1 MSSELGT
8 QLRGKTALVTG
19 GSGGLGADFARIL
32 AARGANLV
40 LVARREDLLNT
51 VRDEIASKHK
61 VRVDIVVLDLGTS
74 ETPQELYDRLKGD
87 GTTIDVLV
95 NNAGFGLYGRFAE
108 LEWERQRSMLQLD
121 ILALTHPTRLFVAD
135 MVGRKFGYVLHVASI
150 GAFQPTPLYATYSAA
165 KAYVLSFGEAL
176 DYELRGTG
184 VHSTVIAPGITA
196 TEFLKVS
203 GQDSTLYQRMTMM
216 QSPAVACI
224 GIDAMLKGRSSV
236 VSGTLNAVSAWS
248 NRLIPRRVS
257 ASIAYRLM
265 KSN

>member
-1 MSSELGT
+1 MSSEMGT
-8 QLRGKTALVTG
+8 TLRGKTALVTG
-19 GSGGLGADFARIL
+19 GSGGLGADFARTL

-51 VRDEIASKHK
+51 VRDGIAGKQG
-61 VRVDIVVLDLGTS
+61 VRVDTVVLDLGTP
-74 ETPQELYDRLKGD
+74 EAPQELYDRLKGA
-87 GTTIDVLV
+87 GTQIDVLV

-108 LEWERQRSMLQLD
+108 LEWERQRAMLQLD
-121 ILALTHPTRLFVAD
+121 VMALTHLTRLFVPD
-135 MVGRKFGYVLHVASI
+135 MVSRKFGYLLHVASI
-150 GAFQPTPLYATYSAA
+150 GAFQPTPLYAAYSAA

-184 VHSTVIAPGITA
+184 VHSTVVAPGITA

-216 QSPAVACI
+216 QSPAVARI
-224 GIDAMLKGRSSV
+224 GVDAMLKGRSTV
-236 VSGTLNAVSAWS
+236 VPGTLNAVSAWS
-248 NRLIPRRVS
+248 NRLIPRRLS
-257 ASIAYRLM
+257 ASIAHRLM